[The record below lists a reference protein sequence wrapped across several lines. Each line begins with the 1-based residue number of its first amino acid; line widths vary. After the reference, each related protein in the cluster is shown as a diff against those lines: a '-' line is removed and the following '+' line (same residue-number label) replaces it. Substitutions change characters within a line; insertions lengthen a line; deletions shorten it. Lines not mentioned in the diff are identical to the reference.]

1 LRRPRRVAVAALCA
15 LALLAPLPALASTPP
30 RTVPDPGQIA
40 AYRKLYAVTQGAYAA
55 NLLPKTTVVAAQK
68 LADGA
73 LPADASSIQAY
84 RQAFWLMVGTDLNV
98 PIATIQLRMQTGASL
113 HSLATNKS
121 WPVLRTDVRDWAAYE
136 LGLRVLP
143 DPITRKSAL
152 ALKAYYRIRTRVYAA
167 VDVLLNSHVAKP
179 RPTPSPKPTKTPK
192 PTPSPKPTKT
202 PRPTPSPRPSKSP
215 KAVISVT
222 GAISGA

>member
-1 LRRPRRVAVAALCA
+1 MRDGRGHRLRRPRRAAVAALCA
-15 LALLAPLPALASTPP
+15 LALFAPLPALASTPP

-55 NLLPKTTVVAAQK
+55 NLLPKTTVLAAQR

-73 LPADASSIQAY
+73 LPADAASVQAY

-98 PIATIQLRMQTGASL
+98 PITSIQLRLQAGASL
-113 HSLATNKS
+113 RSLATKKS
-121 WPVLRTDVRDWAAYE
+121 WPLLRKDVRDWAAYE

-167 VDVLLNSHVAKP
+167 VDILLNSHL
-179 RPTPSPKPTKTPK
+179 SL
-192 PTPSPKPTKT
+192 
-202 PRPTPSPRPSKSP
+202 
-215 KAVISVT
+215 IH
-222 GAISGA
+222 I